1 MEKSTVH
8 SGLNGLI
15 ITLQLEKA
23 TILAIISLWRVKVA
37 MSVVLTEYLSPQA
50 GALKV
55 NGSSLILL
63 SLTRLWRLQVIEC
76 IYYYSILTFFERFL
90 F

>member
-15 ITLQLEKA
+15 ITLQLVKA

>member
-8 SGLNGLI
+8 SGLSGLI
-15 ITLQLEKA
+15 ITLQLVKA

-63 SLTRLWRLQVIEC
+63 S
-76 IYYYSILTFFERFL
+76 
-90 F
+90 

>member
-76 IYYYSILTFFERFL
+76 IYYYSILTFFQRFL